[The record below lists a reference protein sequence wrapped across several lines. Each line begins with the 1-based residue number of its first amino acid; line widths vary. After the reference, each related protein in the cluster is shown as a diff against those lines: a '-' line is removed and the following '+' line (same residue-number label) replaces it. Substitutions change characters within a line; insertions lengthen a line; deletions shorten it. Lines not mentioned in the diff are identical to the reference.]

1 MAIYL
6 DHNATTA
13 LDDAV
18 LQAMLPYM
26 QQFAGN
32 PSSVHR
38 FGRMQRDAIEQA
50 RQQVAALAGARAEQ
64 VVFTSGGTESNNL
77 LLRGVAQK
85 LHELDSKRP
94 DLRSNSQGSGLDSGL
109 HSGQRRFAIS
119 AVEHMS
125 IIEPAKML
133 SKSGLPVQID
143 YLPVDSDGKV
153 DEQAIKDVITGDTT
167 LVSVM
172 TANNETGVIQDIP
185 ALIERANEATGGQR
199 CFFHSD
205 ASQAAGKIVLDFRA
219 SGLHAMT
226 LSAHKF
232 YGPLG
237 AGALIVDTDLPI
249 SALLYGGSQEHGL
262 RAGTENIPAIVGFG
276 MAAQL
281 ADEQLA
287 SRARHVRELRDS
299 LETGLK
305 QIETVHIFA
314 EHAERLPN
322 TVQFGVHG
330 FDGETLLMQLDRRAI
345 AVSSGSACTS
355 GKGEPSHVHRAM
367 GIADELASSSIRVSL
382 GKTNTLSDV
391 EGFLSALAE
400 IIESNRQSAV
410 MMAANI

>member
-26 QQFAGN
+26 QQLAGN

-85 LHELDSKRP
+85 LHEVDNNRST
-94 DLRSNSQGSGLDSGL
+94 LRANSQ
-109 HSGQRRFAIS
+109 HRFAIS

-133 SKSGLPVQID
+133 PKTGLPVQID
-143 YLPVDSDGKV
+143 YLPVGSDGRV
-153 DEQAIKDVITGDTT
+153 DQQAMKDIVTGDTSV
-167 LVSVM
+167 VSVM

-185 ALIERANEATGGQR
+185 ALIECANGASGGH

-205 ASQAAGKIVLDFRA
+205 ASQAAGKIALDFRA

-237 AGALIVDTDLPI
+237 AGALIVDKDLPV
-249 SALLYGGSQEHGL
+249 SAIMYGGSQEHGL

-281 ADEQLA
+281 AAEQLA
-287 SRARHVRELRDS
+287 TRSAHMRELRDS
-299 LETGLK
+299 LEAGLK
-305 QIETVHIFA
+305 QIEAVHIFA

-355 GKGEPSHVHRAM
+355 GKGEASHVHRAM
-367 GIADELASSSIRVSL
+367 GIPDELASSAIRVSL

-400 IIESNRQSAV
+400 IIESNTRSAV
-410 MMAANI
+410 MMAANL